1 MIDLRS
7 GSPLRGLLKSGEMV
21 VGLDDV
27 ELDEGVPLVVWE
39 EYLGKEGG
47 NAYESMGWCFPRQD
61 FSERREGCCVE
72 GEEGELC
79 FAEEEEGRTACVSA
93 ERLWAS
99 GGRAKRCVGSAGCG
113 EGVCARIEEGEK
125 VVRIV
130 VGGGEETRVVV
141 WQGAR
146 RGVLE
151 QGESAVSHAG
161 KRTKLMAEAVSV
173 TGLQPRWWFL
183 PLSLPRTISRFVA
196 SVVSLSPHF
205 RCAHDKSRHTISL
218 SLTLAFFNLFPLPHL
233 DGSAILSALFA
244 SLLAVSSEAAI
255 EEGREGVKL
264 DGEGLLGAVV
274 EWSAKGWGRRVAERG
289 ESVERGLRRLSIGLL
304 VAVVLGSAVEL
315 LSG

>member
-1 MIDLRS
+1 
-7 GSPLRGLLKSGEMV
+7 
-21 VGLDDV
+21 
-27 ELDEGVPLVVWE
+27 
-39 EYLGKEGG
+39 
-47 NAYESMGWCFPRQD
+47 
-61 FSERREGCCVE
+61 
-72 GEEGELC
+72 
-79 FAEEEEGRTACVSA
+79 
-93 ERLWAS
+93 
-99 GGRAKRCVGSAGCG
+99 
-113 EGVCARIEEGEK
+113 
-125 VVRIV
+125 
-130 VGGGEETRVVV
+130 
-141 WQGAR
+141 
-146 RGVLE
+146 
-151 QGESAVSHAG
+151 
-161 KRTKLMAEAVSV
+161 MAEAVSV